1 MKKIILFL
9 LVLLL
14 CGCSVEISKTDLP
27 EVTATPE
34 TQEESCD
41 PCIMVTDEEP
51 EEKNYIKL
59 LGFDPYLADNVVHGR
74 KDMGNEVDESP
85 YKTVLTGSLYLDVR
99 SGKLSITNIETGK
112 YFVYQHPADFKSLAE
127 YSDCGGIYAYALT
140 TSGNVYEIKVDD
152 LQYLS
157 NFKSEDILNGLIPL
171 NLDMKIS
178 ALAVKDYKWI
188 HSTCGTFGLYVVDSK
203 SIERSIS
210 RKRDESGTVYSVG
223 EPTYKT
229 KYVDYISMNIDET
242 IVGTPESPVKY
253 LLLMLDGTVRI
264 AFDYE
269 ENDLRIEETGLKG
282 KEGEIIS
289 ASQII
294 KSVNEDGTV
303 TAYIITVDGLLYSY
317 TNDTV
322 SEIGQCVALINQYR
336 KDYPNRP
343 VQIVL
348 ESGEII
354 EISIEE

>member
-27 EVTATPE
+27 EVTPTPE
-34 TQEESCD
+34 MPEETCE
-41 PCIMVTDEEP
+41 PCTMVADEEP
-51 EEKNYIKL
+51 EEKNYINL

-74 KDMGNEVDESP
+74 QDMGIVVDEST
-85 YKTVLTGSLYLDVR
+85 YKTVLTGSLYLDIR
-99 SGKLSITNIETGK
+99 NGKLSITNIETGQ
-112 YFVYQHPADFKSLAE
+112 YFVYQYPADFKSLAE

-157 NFKSEDILNGLIPL
+157 TFKSEDILSGLIPL
-171 NLDMKIS
+171 NLGMKIS

-188 HSTCGTFGLYVVDSK
+188 HSTCGTFGVYVVDSK
-203 SIERSIS
+203 GVERSIS
-210 RKRDESGTVYSVG
+210 WTRDESGTVYNIG

-229 KYVDYISMNIDET
+229 KYVDYISMNMDET

-282 KEGEIIS
+282 KDGEIIS

-303 TAYIITVDGLLYSY
+303 TVYIITVDGLLYSY

-322 SEIGQCVALINQYR
+322 SEIGQCAAVINQYR
-336 KDYPNRP
+336 RDYPDRP

-348 ESGEII
+348 ETGETI
-354 EISIEE
+354 EVSAE